1 VAEGDAASAGRYM
14 VDCKVEVARYGS
26 TMIGR
31 HLQPAKIP
39 VLYKAFMLYLHHEYI
54 NIYDDIETL
63 HAIVK
68 DVDKALLQLDLPSRL
83 LDFTTLKLEL

>member
-1 VAEGDAASAGRYM
+1 MAERDATGAGRYM
-14 VDCKVEVARYGS
+14 ADRKVKVARDGS
-26 TMIGR
+26 AMIGR
-31 HLQPAKIP
+31 HLQPTTIP

-63 HAIVK
+63 HVIVK
-68 DVDKALLQLDLPSRL
+68 DVDKPLLQLDLPNKL